1 MLAFFLVQLETEDD
15 KEFFE
20 HLYNKYFFKV
30 IQNVLPILK
39 SQDLA
44 EQVAIDTFWLLSQK
58 FAEISRRDEDKIK
71 GWLYVVAKNKAWHV
85 LEKKYAKKRVPE
97 ECVEFP
103 DDFAAPATDEQVAD
117 LREAVAKLPEKYQC
131 VVQLHYF
138 EGYLA
143 WEVAQ
148 ILGLKTNTVEQ
159 QLSRARKMLKD
170 MLVDE

>member
-1 MLAFFLVQLETEDD
+1 METEDD

-85 LEKKYAKKRVPE
+85 LEKKYAKKRVSE
-97 ECVEFP
+97 ECVEFL

-117 LREAVAKLPEKYQC
+117 LREAVGNKQHRGPAAHKLQHPFFALLLEVC
-131 VVQLHYF
+131 VTHGRAAAEPGPQNA
-138 EGYLA
+138 EGYVGGRVIG
-143 WEVAQ
+143 WW
-148 ILGLKTNTVEQ
+148 
-159 QLSRARKMLKD
+159 RF
-170 MLVDE
+170 